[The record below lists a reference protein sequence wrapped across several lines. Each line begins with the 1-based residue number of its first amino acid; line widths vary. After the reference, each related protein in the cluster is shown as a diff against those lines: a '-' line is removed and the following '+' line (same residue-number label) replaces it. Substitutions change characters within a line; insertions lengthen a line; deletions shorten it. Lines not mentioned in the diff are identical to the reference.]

1 MAAPFKTRLG
11 VITSVGAADA
21 GKIPVLDADGKISDS
36 MLPFSNFQAGS
47 ASAPNTGT
55 KSTTQTVMF
64 PTVFTSTPFV
74 FPVLRQA
81 SITASGVPGT
91 IAVTAITPTYFTVV
105 INVNDDDTS
114 GSWDINTSPNF
125 DWWAV
130 QL

>member
-11 VITSVGAADA
+11 VIDSVGSPDA
-21 GKIPVLDADGKISDS
+21 GKVVILNEDGKVSDS
-36 MLPFSNFQAGS
+36 MLPFSNMQAGS

-55 KSTTQTVMF
+55 KVTGTTVYF

-74 FPVLRQA
+74 FVVLRQA
-81 SITASGVPGT
+81 AITSSGVPGV
-91 IAVTAITPTYFTVV
+91 IVVTTITPTYFTVS

-114 GSWDINTSPNF
+114 GGWDINTSPNF

-130 QL
+130 QI